1 LLSQEFDVFVVPPPP
16 ANEGER
22 LDFLLSCGILDTPQ
36 DERFDRLTRIA
47 SRVYGADVAF
57 LSFVDD
63 RYQWMKAITGDGIGS
78 SIERERS
85 VCQIMIAS
93 GEPLG
98 FGDMHKE
105 PTLDGHPVV
114 PLLPFHFYAGVQL
127 LTPEGAAAG
136 SFCILKRE
144 PQDAAEFDVSTLT
157 DLAAVSMDEVELWQ
171 RNQDL
176 ERVAQT
182 DRLTGIANRRAFDQ
196 ALERAVRRARRTN
209 EPLSLLLLDLDHF
222 KALNDTAGHQAGD
235 DVLRQFAGILAQ
247 AARRPD
253 DMAARYGGEE
263 FALILSSTDQSGA
276 LEVAERLREN
286 LAAAEIPHPR
296 GIDGRVT
303 VSIGAATAD
312 PAIELGVER
321 LVSAADA
328 RLYEA
333 KKSGRNRAV
342 VGSFP

>member
-1 LLSQEFDVFVVPPPP
+1 VFVVPPPP
-16 ANEGER
+16 ANEAER

-93 GEPLG
+93 GEPLV
-98 FGDMHKE
+98 FGDMQKE

-114 PLLPFHFYAGVQL
+114 PLLPFHFYAGVPL
-127 LTPEGAAAG
+127 LTPEGAAVG
-136 SFCILKRE
+136 SFCILKRD
-144 PQDAAEFDVSTLT
+144 PQDAARFDVSTLI
-157 DLAAVSMDEVELWQ
+157 DLAAVSMDEVELW
-171 RNQDL
+171 RLNQDL
-176 ERVAQT
+176 ERAAQT
-182 DRLTGIANRRAFDQ
+182 DGLTGIANRRAFDQ
-196 ALERAVRRARRTN
+196 ALERAIRRAHRTN

-222 KALNDTAGHQAGD
+222 KALNDTAGHGAGD
-235 DVLRQFAGILAQ
+235 EVLRRFAGILAQ

-253 DMAARYGGEE
+253 DVAARYGGEE
-263 FALILSSTDQSGA
+263 FALILPATDQAGA
-276 LEVAERLREN
+276 LEVAQRLKES
-286 LAAAEIPHPR
+286 LTAAQIFHPR
-296 GIDGRVT
+296 GIDGLVT
-303 VSIGAATAD
+303 VSIGAVTAD
-312 PAIELGVER
+312 SSTELSARV

-333 KKSGRNRAV
+333 KRAGRNRAV

>member
-16 ANEGER
+16 ANEAER

-63 RYQWMKAITGDGIGS
+63 RYQWMQAITGDGIGS

-127 LTPEGAAAG
+127 LTPEGAAVG

-144 PQDAAEFDVSTLT
+144 PQDAAGFDVSTLT

>member
-1 LLSQEFDVFVVPPPP
+1 MFVVPPPP
-16 ANEGER
+16 ANEAER
-22 LDFLLSCGILDTPQ
+22 LNFLLSCGILDTPQ

-63 RYQWMKAITGDGIGS
+63 RFQWMKATTGDGIGS

-93 GEPLG
+93 GEPLV
-98 FGDMHKE
+98 FGDMQKE
-105 PTLDGHPVV
+105 PKLDGHPVV
-114 PLLPFHFYAGVQL
+114 PFLPFRFYAGVPL
-127 LTPEGAAAG
+127 LTPEGAAVG

-144 PQDAAEFDVSTLT
+144 PQDAAVFDVSTLI

-182 DRLTGIANRRAFDQ
+182 DGLTGIANRRAFNQ

-222 KALNDTAGHQAGD
+222 KSLNDTAGHQAGD
-235 DVLRQFAGILAQ
+235 EVLRQFAGILAQ

-253 DMAARYGGEE
+253 DVAARYGGEE
-263 FALILSSTDQSGA
+263 FALILPSTDQTGA
-276 LEVAERLREN
+276 LEVAQRLREN
-286 LAAAEIPHPR
+286 LAAAEIRHPK
-296 GIDGRVT
+296 GIEGMVT
-303 VSIGAATAD
+303 VSIGAVTAD
-312 PAIELGVER
+312 PATDFTAR
-321 LVSAADA
+321 TLVSAADA
-328 RLYEA
+328 KLYEA
-333 KKSGRNRAV
+333 KKAGRNRVIA
-342 VGSFP
+342 GPLP